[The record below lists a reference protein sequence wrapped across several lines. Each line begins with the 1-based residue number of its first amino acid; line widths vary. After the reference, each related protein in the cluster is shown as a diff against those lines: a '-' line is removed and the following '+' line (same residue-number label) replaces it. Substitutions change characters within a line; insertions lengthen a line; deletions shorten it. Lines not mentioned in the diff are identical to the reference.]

1 MANTQ
6 RAVYQGAHRQTL
18 EDPDNS
24 VVDPNL
30 DADGNPKTSDNSEDL
45 GWRKRYGDAR
55 THINSLT
62 ERVKELESQNRQ
74 LSQKEVKL
82 PSSVEEINAFAQKYP
97 DIYRHIRSIAMNE
110 LLQERENLA
119 SATEEAKEKLE
130 KMERELGYKKVLTA
144 HPDFEELTTTSEFQ
158 EWANVQPSQIQE
170 WLFES
175 TDPELCIKAVDL
187 YKAEAGFKKKVAQKK
202 SKGADEAIRS
212 RTPIETPDMDNKRIW
227 KMSDIEHLHPKLYE
241 KYEQEIEL
249 ARQEGRIDHNS

>member
-24 VVDPNL
+24 VVDSNL
-30 DADGNPKTSDNSEDL
+30 DADGNPKTSDNSEDI
-45 GWRKRYGDAR
+45 GWRKRYSDLR
-55 THINSLT
+55 SHSNSLT
-62 ERVKELESQNRQ
+62 ERVKELQSQLLAAQR
-74 LSQKEVKL
+74 KEVKI
-82 PSSVEEINAFAQKYP
+82 PSSQEEINEFARKYP

-110 LLQERENLA
+110 LLQERENIT

-144 HPDFEELTTTSEFQ
+144 HPDFEELTITSEFQ

-202 SKGADEAIRS
+202 PKGADEAIRS

-227 KMSDIEHLHPKLYE
+227 KMSEIEHMHPKLFE
-241 KYEQEIEL
+241 KHEQEIEL
-249 ARQEGRIDHNS
+249 ARHEGRIDHNS